1 MVKGP
6 KDQAVS
12 ERPPV
17 ARVAVD
23 ISLAHL
29 DRPFDYL
36 VPASLDQAAVPGC
49 RVRVRFAGQLV
60 DGYLLERTQTSEHQG
75 RLARLERVI
84 SPEPVLT
91 PEIFDLA
98 RAVADR
104 YAGTLADVLRLA
116 IPPRHAT
123 AEREAPAA
131 GTAARP
137 GARNQPDPGPWVR
150 YPAGAAFLAGLA
162 EGRPVRAA
170 WSALPGPEWPAE
182 IAIAAATT
190 AAAGRGVVIV
200 VPDARDLDR
209 VDAALTAAG
218 ARTTCASP
226 RTSARPSATAA
237 GWPCAGAW
245 SRWWRAPGPRC
256 SPRSPSSAWS
266 CSGTTATTCTPSP
279 ARRTRTPVRCSPCAR
294 TGPARP
300 RSSAASPAPPSS
312 LSWSRAAGPGR
323 WPAVRRPCGR
333 QRRRSGPRPMRPN
346 WPGTLRP

>member
-12 ERPPV
+12 ERLPV

-36 VPASLDQAAVPGC
+36 VPATMDETAVPGC

-60 DGYLLERTQTSEHQG
+60 DGYLLDRTQTSEHQG
-75 RLARLERVI
+75 RLSRLERVI

-91 PEIFDLA
+91 PEIFALA
-98 RAVADR
+98 RSVADR

-123 AEREAPAA
+123 AEREAPPRHAA
-131 GTAARP
+131 AERVAPPGHTAVDREASAAPDAPYAPHAPATSATAPLDPAPSRP
-137 GARNQPDPGPWVR
+137 APGSWTR
-150 YPAGAAFLAGLA
+150 YPAGETFLAALA

-200 VPDARDLDR
+200 VPDARDLAR
-209 VDAALTAAG
+209 VDAALTAVNQAG
-218 ARTTCASP
+218 
-226 RTSARPSATAA
+226 
-237 GWPCAGAW
+237 
-245 SRWWRAPGPRC
+245 
-256 SPRSPSSAWS
+256 
-266 CSGTTATTCTPSP
+266 
-279 ARRTRTPVRCSPCAR
+279 TR
-294 TGPARP
+294 
-300 RSSAASPAPPSS
+300 
-312 LSWSRAAGPGR
+312 
-323 WPAVRRPCGR
+323 
-333 QRRRSGPRPMRPN
+333 
-346 WPGTLRP
+346 

>member
-1 MVKGP
+1 MAKGP

-12 ERPPV
+12 ERLPV

-36 VPASLDQAAVPGC
+36 VPARLDVEAVPGC

-60 DGYLLERTQTSEHQG
+60 DGYLLERAETSEHQG

-98 RAVADR
+98 RVVADR

-123 AEREAPAA
+123 AEREAPAV
-131 GTAARP
+131 GTARAP
-137 GARNQPDPGPWVR
+137 APPAPDPGSWSR

-170 WSALPGPEWPAE
+170 WSALPGPE
-182 IAIAAATT
+182 
-190 AAAGRGVVIV
+190 RGN
-200 VPDARDLDR
+200 
-209 VDAALTAAG
+209 
-218 ARTTCASP
+218 
-226 RTSARPSATAA
+226 
-237 GWPCAGAW
+237 
-245 SRWWRAPGPRC
+245 GP
-256 SPRSPSSAWS
+256 PRSPSPPPPRPPPLHPPPQPPRAAACSSS
-266 CSGTTATTCTPSP
+266 C
-279 ARRTRTPVRCSPCAR
+279 RTPATWTVS
-294 TGPARP
+294 TRP
-300 RSSAASPAPPSS
+300 
-312 LSWSRAAGPGR
+312 
-323 WPAVRRPCGR
+323 
-333 QRRRSGPRPMRPN
+333 
-346 WPGTLRP
+346 

>member
-1 MVKGP
+1 MAKGP

-12 ERPPV
+12 ERLPV

-36 VPASLDQAAVPGC
+36 VPARLDAEAVPGC

-60 DGYLLERTQTSEHQG
+60 DGYLLERAETSEHQG

-131 GTAARP
+131 GTARAPAPPARTPVP
-137 GARNQPDPGPWVR
+137 GA
-150 YPAGAAFLAGLA
+150 
-162 EGRPVRAA
+162 
-170 WSALPGPEWPAE
+170 
-182 IAIAAATT
+182 AI
-190 AAAGRGVVIV
+190 
-200 VPDARDLDR
+200 P
-209 VDAALTAAG
+209 
-218 ARTTCASP
+218 
-226 RTSARPSATAA
+226 
-237 GWPCAGAW
+237 
-245 SRWWRAPGPRC
+245 PGPRSWPAWLRAARSGPPGRRC
-256 SPRSPSSAWS
+256 PEPEPRHGPPRSPSPPPPRPPRAAACSSS
-266 CSGTTATTCTPSP
+266 C
-279 ARRTRTPVRCSPCAR
+279 RTPATWTAS
-294 TGPARP
+294 TRP
-300 RSSAASPAPPSS
+300 
-312 LSWSRAAGPGR
+312 
-323 WPAVRRPCGR
+323 
-333 QRRRSGPRPMRPN
+333 
-346 WPGTLRP
+346 